1 MFENFYERGIGSIPF
16 HEAAV
21 HLFELAVCAECNK
34 RFVAARIMLKQGP
47 ESQKIEVLRQEQ
59 EQMGIAVLHVLQKG
73 GQLRFCGNRNFSGD
87 FVNSLFSAFR
97 L

>member
-1 MFENFYERGIGSIPF
+1 MFESFYERGIGSIPF

-21 HLFELAVCAECNK
+21 HLFELAFALV
-34 RFVAARIMLKQGP
+34 Q
-47 ESQKIEVLRQEQ
+47 QKIRCRSNHAQTRPRIAKEVLPQEQ

-87 FVNSLFSAFR
+87 FVNSLFSACR

>member
-1 MFENFYERGIGSIPF
+1 
-16 HEAAV
+16 
-21 HLFELAVCAECNK
+21 
-34 RFVAARIMLKQGP
+34 MLKQGP
-47 ESQKIEVLRQEQ
+47 ESQKIEVLPQEQ
-59 EQMGIAVLHVLQKG
+59 EQMGIAVLQKG

>member
-1 MFENFYERGIGSIPF
+1 MFENFYGRGIGSIPF
-16 HEAAV
+16 HEAAE
-21 HLFELAVCAECNK
+21 HLFELAFALSATKDSLPLESCSN
-34 RFVAARIMLKQGP
+34 QGP
-47 ESQKIEVLRQEQ
+47 ESQEIEVLPQEQ

-87 FVNSLFSAFR
+87 FVTFR

>member
-1 MFENFYERGIGSIPF
+1 MFENFYGRGFGSILF

-21 HLFELAVCAECNK
+21 HLLELAFALSAIKDSLPLESCPNK
-34 RFVAARIMLKQGP
+34 AQNRK
-47 ESQKIEVLRQEQ
+47 KIEPQEQ
-59 EQMGIAVLHVLQKG
+59 EQMGIAVLHLLQKG
-73 GQLRFCGNRNFSGD
+73 GQLRFRGNRNFSGD